1 MCEWSP
7 VSLHLNQHLVLSLYF
22 ILLVLMG
29 VQGHLIVILICISLT
44 ANEVRHFHLL
54 IAIRKSSSMK

>member
-1 MCEWSP
+1 
-7 VSLHLNQHLVLSLYF
+7 
-22 ILLVLMG
+22 MG

-44 ANEVRHFHLL
+44 ANEVRHFHLF